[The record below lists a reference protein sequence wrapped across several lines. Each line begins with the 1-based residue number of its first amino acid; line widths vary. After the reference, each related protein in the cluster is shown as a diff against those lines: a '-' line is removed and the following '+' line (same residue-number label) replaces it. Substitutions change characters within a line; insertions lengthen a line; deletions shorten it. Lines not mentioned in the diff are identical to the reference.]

1 MITKSRFWLL
11 FLVMTL
17 TPTTCSATFEQGNQP
32 QSPTPTLYLPIV
44 TNRHPSVNI
53 FGVDG
58 SSSFAKMKSA
68 GVSWLRVN
76 AQLWW
81 SDVETIKGSYDWSKV
96 AELESKMA
104 EAQGNG
110 LELILLIQTAPEW
123 AREYPMSVCGPIK
136 DSEVDAFATFVG
148 EVVRRY
154 SQPPYNVKY
163 YQIWNEPDE
172 FVKEVEGG
180 NNVHGCWA
188 EEGNNYSGTRFGKML
203 SRVYPVFKGINPNA
217 QLVMGSMM
225 MICDPRNP
233 NPEGYC
239 AEPNWR
245 ASASFFEGVVKE
257 AKDSF
262 DVVMFNSGPSYKR
275 GENPV
280 WSEMN
285 NWRWKR
291 ERGGLVNGKIEYLR
305 SVMRSYGVERPI
317 IHSEAYLLDRPDNPE
332 DYNLFE
338 EYKADYLVW
347 VYANG
352 WSQGLKAVT
361 WYAIEGWKGSELIN
375 RDGSETKAFQ
385 ALKTMTGFLKFAD
398 FISREDYEGF
408 TKFVYRNGNEI
419 IWLLI
424 PTGQQYGTMYSI
436 PAPSRLKRVV
446 DLFGNDQTVSG
457 SNIAFTR
464 PVYIFINP

>member
-1 MITKSRFWLL
+1 MITKSRLWLL

-17 TPTTCSATFEQGNQP
+17 TLTTCSATFEQGNQP

-76 AQLWW
+76 AQLRW

-110 LELILLIQTAPEW
+110 LEPILLIQTAPEW

-136 DSEVDAFATFVG
+136 DSEVDAFAAFVG

-172 FVKEVEGG
+172 FVKETESG
-180 NNVHGCWA
+180 NNHGCWA

-203 SRVYPVFKGINPNA
+203 NRVYPVLKSINPNA
-217 QLVMGSMM
+217 QLIMGSMM

-245 ASASFFEGVVKE
+245 ASASFFEGVVQE

-436 PAPSRLKRVV
+436 PAPSKLKRVV